1 MTPPAPSAASVD
13 LGSQILILGQ
23 VSKPSS
29 KRIENVSFATLSGDL
44 KGGVQ
49 DPVVYEPFSS
59 NGPRHGEAGFN
70 LTVPARYPGLDEVA
84 TPARCDKDL

>member
-1 MTPPAPSAASVD
+1 MDP
-13 LGSQILILGQ
+13 GSQILILGQ

-59 NGPRHGEAGFN
+59 NGPRHGEAGFV

-84 TPARCDKDL
+84 TLGRCDKDL

>member
-1 MTPPAPSAASVD
+1 M
-13 LGSQILILGQ
+13 ILGQ
-23 VSKPSS
+23 FSKPSS

-59 NGPRHGEAGFN
+59 NGPRHGAARFN
-70 LTVPARYPGLDEVA
+70 LTVPARCPGLDDVG
-84 TPARCDKDL
+84 TRARCEKDL